1 MEPYHMINKTIVVLA
16 NSVKHHQHCVA
27 GKCLSSGQWV
37 RPVSTSEGAELTHD
51 QSTYT
56 NPHGSYIVKPKQK
69 IEMVFASFVP
79 LINQPENFL
88 ITDQRW
94 IQQYKIDDNELSGFL
109 DNPEN
114 LWGHGNRVNY
124 LDITQNRITIT
135 DSLYLVQVENLR
147 LYKNEYDKRRA
158 NFIYN
163 GTSYDLPV
171 TDPHFNK
178 KASEID
184 GVLGILCVSL
194 GEEYQ
199 GSCYKLVATIF

>member
-1 MEPYHMINKTIVVLA
+1 MINKTIVVLA

>member
-1 MEPYHMINKTIVVLA
+1 MINKTIVILA
-16 NSVKHHQHCVA
+16 NSVKHHLHCVA

-37 RPVSTSEGAELTHD
+37 RPVSTTEGAELTHD
-51 QSTYT
+51 QSTYS

-69 IEMVFASFVP
+69 IKMVFASAVP

-88 ITDQRW
+88 ISDQRW
-94 IQQYKIDDNELSGFL
+94 IQQYNIDDNELSGFL

-124 LDITQNRITIT
+124 LDITQNRIIIT
-135 DSLYLVQVENLR
+135 DSLYLVQTENLR
-147 LYKNEYDKRRA
+147 LYKTKYEKRRA
-158 NFIYN
+158 SFIYN
-163 GTSYDLPV
+163 GVAYDLPV

-184 GVLGILCVSL
+184 DVLGILCVSL